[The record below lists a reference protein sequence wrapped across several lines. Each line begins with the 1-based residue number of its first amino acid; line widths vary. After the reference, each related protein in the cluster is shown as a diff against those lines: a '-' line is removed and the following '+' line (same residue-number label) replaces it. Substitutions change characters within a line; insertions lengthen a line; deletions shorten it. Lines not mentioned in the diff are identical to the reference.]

1 MTIDILT
8 LFPAMFGACPAGF
21 CGGPFDDSIIKRAR
35 DKKIVQINIHNLRK
49 WTNDTRKTVDDKPYG
64 GGAGM
69 ILKPEPIFKA
79 IAALKLSVVSSQSS
93 VEKQQK
99 TENRKLKTVLLDA
112 GGKLY
117 NQRRAEEYSSLNHLI
132 LICGHYEGVDYRV
145 HQYLADEVIS
155 IGSFVL
161 TGGEIPAMIVV
172 DSIVRLIPGVLN
184 KKEATQFESFSNLEF
199 GIWNLK
205 IPKAKLLVEFP
216 QYTRPEVFKNHK
228 VPKILLSG
236 NHKEIEKWRAEQSLS
251 RTKKNRPDLLK

>member
-8 LFPAMFGACPAGF
+8 LFPAMF
-21 CGGPFDDSIIKRAR
+21 GGPFDDSIIKRAR

-64 GGAGM
+64 GGVGM

-117 NQRRAEEYSSLNHLI
+117 NQRRAEEYSSLN
-132 LICGHYEGVDYRV
+132 